1 MKSIGE
7 AALSKVPQVTLGSW
21 IIKIA
26 ATTLGETGGDALSMT
41 MNLGYVVSS
50 AIFFAF
56 FIVTVVQSDHLEII
70 PSVSVLGCH
79 HGHHHA

>member
-1 MKSIGE
+1 
-7 AALSKVPQVTLGSW
+7 
-21 IIKIA
+21 
-26 ATTLGETGGDALSMT
+26 MT